1 MRFEAHLEC
10 LPGSTQ
16 VHQHHGLDAGEEKEA
31 SPGRTQ
37 ATVVRQSL
45 KVQLKVASSQL
56 WMVEKWP
63 NKTAGLPQAHV
74 TAIVL
79 EH

>member
-16 VHQHHGLDAGEEKEA
+16 VRQHHGLDAGEEKEA

-37 ATVVRQSL
+37 ATAVRQSL

-56 WMVEKWP
+56 WMVENGQIKQQVSHRP
-63 NKTAGLPQAHV
+63 TSLP
-74 TAIVL
+74 L
-79 EH
+79 S

>member
-1 MRFEAHLEC
+1 MVMRFEAHLEC

-16 VHQHHGLDAGEEKEA
+16 VRQHHGLDAGEEKEA

-56 WMVEKWP
+56 WMVENGQIKQQVSHRP
-63 NKTAGLPQAHV
+63 TSLP
-74 TAIVL
+74 L
-79 EH
+79 S

>member
-16 VHQHHGLDAGEEKEA
+16 VRQHHGLDAGEEKEA

-56 WMVEKWP
+56 WMVENGQIKQQVSHRP
-63 NKTAGLPQAHV
+63 TSLP
-74 TAIVL
+74 L
-79 EH
+79 S